1 MPMLIDWHSHH
12 TPPEVVQQIARLGAP
27 PPQPDPL
34 DSPDFAHR
42 IRELD
47 AAGVDIQL
55 VNQGNGVNPDRFP
68 PDQAVALVRRVNDL
82 LAERIEPYPDRLLGS
97 VAITFKDVEASVG
110 ELQRMTQRGFRA
122 VLLYAR
128 GEHVGRP
135 ESEPLF
141 ATIAE
146 LGLPIFL
153 HGAGAGY
160 TPPPG
165 LDLLEDNGRAVSAVH
180 GDAAVAD
187 FVLRMIAAGL
197 FDRYPNLQ
205 TVIRTGGGS
214 IPTLVHRLNHT
225 HNGPEGQRP
234 YRDIL
239 RQHFLVDTANIHPRA
254 LPFLVDVMGED
265 RVVFGSDYCGGTGP
279 LHDAVATVDAQYDPQ
294 AVRTLTQRN
303 SQRLLRL

>member
-1 MPMLIDWHSHH
+1 M
-12 TPPEVVQQIARLGAP
+12 
-27 PPQPDPL
+27 
-34 DSPDFAHR
+34 
-42 IRELD
+42 D

-55 VNQGNGVNPDRFP
+55 INQGNGINPDRFP
-68 PDQAVALVRRVNDL
+68 AEQAVALVRRVNDL
-82 LAERIEPYPDRLLGS
+82 IAERIEPYPDRLLGS

-110 ELQRMTQRGFRA
+110 ELQRMAKRGFRA

-128 GEHVGRP
+128 GEQIGCP

-141 ATIAE
+141 AMISE

-153 HGAGAGY
+153 HGAGGSYA
-160 TPPPG
+160 PPPG
-165 LDLLEDNGRAVSAVH
+165 LDLLEDNGRAVSGVY

-187 FVLRMIAAGL
+187 FVVRMIAAGL

-205 TVIRTGGGS
+205 VVIRTGGGS
-214 IPTLVHRLNHT
+214 IPALLHRLRQT
-225 HNGPEGQRP
+225 HKGLKGERP
-234 YRDIL
+234 YRDVL
-239 RQHFLVDTANIHPRA
+239 LDHFLVDTANIDSHA

-279 LHDAVATVDAQYDPQ
+279 LRDAVAVVDAQPDPQ
-294 AVRTLTQRN
+294 AVRALTQRN